1 MLQQQDVLNMTGT
14 FSHCQFIQKMT
25 INDSPRSDHWHKP
38 NFFQQQDFIFVPK
51 VYRDQDHSTEDYIT
65 ASDMSNQV
73 NE

>member
-1 MLQQQDVLNMTGT
+1 
-14 FSHCQFIQKMT
+14 MT